1 MKTVFLILLL
11 LTTYLDSFCQTENR
25 TKAYIEGIV
34 VSGVNKKP
42 LADVYVSLKH
52 KGFGTV
58 TDSLGYFRFD
68 GVPEGKYH
76 LITHYFGYSETDTAL
91 SVVSEPLTGLHIT
104 LEADCSYDRRV
115 AEADIVSGEPKLL
128 LVGSIAPVVHKNQY
142 RFERKYKVQYL
153 DFGDTPPAYECIEEY
168 NKVIFNYLDKKYG
181 DKWRKE
187 VRPDVIFLK
196 DEK

>member
-1 MKTVFLILLL
+1 MLRPKALHASCTGPLGFNKIMKTVFLILLL

-68 GVPEGKYH
+68 GVPEEIGRAH
-76 LITHYFGYSETDTAL
+76 
-91 SVVSEPLTGLHIT
+91 V
-104 LEADCSYDRRV
+104 
-115 AEADIVSGEPKLL
+115 
-128 LVGSIAPVVHKNQY
+128 
-142 RFERKYKVQYL
+142 
-153 DFGDTPPAYECIEEY
+153 
-168 NKVIFNYLDKKYG
+168 
-181 DKWRKE
+181 
-187 VRPDVIFLK
+187 
-196 DEK
+196 